1 MATPP
6 SLIDISQKNNIKF
19 DNSQSFDI
27 KTNDINFTLKISYND
42 KLLFFEI
49 EKKDEF
55 PKNNYNLSLNFED
68 LGKINRFF
76 LQFDSTSEVL
86 DSIKLIIKDNNLSI
100 IEENKQMK
108 IKIINPSNQKTFFI
122 DIPLKEKDL
131 KSELDTIIPY
141 IISLREKVNDLEKK
155 SKEFEEKINELMSIK
170 KEYEKLKNEQIKKEN
185 RLFKDSNIIKI
196 EEEELILSWFEKKPV
211 KMIQLLDS
219 KKDGDSTS
227 TFESKCAK
235 KCPIIVIV
243 KTTNGFRFGGFTTKI
258 WTNGSYTKDSKCFL
272 FSLDRK
278 EKYKITTDDNA
289 NYLSSGGSFRFG
301 NVALRI
307 YNNCTSNQNNY
318 VSNSSFSTVPQN
330 YGMNG
335 GEYNFTVS
343 SYEVYQIEY

>member
-1 MATPP
+1 
-6 SLIDISQKNNIKF
+6 
-19 DNSQSFDI
+19 
-27 KTNDINFTLKISYND
+27 
-42 KLLFFEI
+42 
-49 EKKDEF
+49 
-55 PKNNYNLSLNFED
+55 
-68 LGKINRFF
+68 
-76 LQFDSTSEVL
+76 
-86 DSIKLIIKDNNLSI
+86 
-100 IEENKQMK
+100 MK

-141 IISLREKVNDLEKK
+141 IISLREKVNDLENK
-155 SKEFEEKINELMSIK
+155 SKIFEEKINELMSIK
-170 KEYEKLKNEQIKKEN
+170 KEYEKLKNEEIKKEN

-211 KMIQLLDS
+211 KMMRLLDS

-258 WTNGSYTKDSKCFL
+258 WTNGSYAKDSKCFL

-278 EKYKITTDDNA
+278 EKYKITAEDYAT
-289 NYLSSGGSFRFG
+289 YLESNSSFFFGSA
-301 NVALRI
+301 ALKI
-307 YNNCTSNQNNY
+307 YNNCTSNQSNY
-318 VSNSSFSTVPQN
+318 VASNSFSTVPQN
-330 YGMNG
+330 YGING
-335 GEYNFTVS
+335 GEYKFTVS

>member
-1 MATPP
+1 
-6 SLIDISQKNNIKF
+6 
-19 DNSQSFDI
+19 
-27 KTNDINFTLKISYND
+27 
-42 KLLFFEI
+42 
-49 EKKDEF
+49 
-55 PKNNYNLSLNFED
+55 
-68 LGKINRFF
+68 
-76 LQFDSTSEVL
+76 
-86 DSIKLIIKDNNLSI
+86 
-100 IEENKQMK
+100 MK

-155 SKEFEEKINELMSIK
+155 SKEFENKSKIFENKSKELEEKINELMSIK
-170 KEYEKLKNEQIKKEN
+170 KEYEKLKNEEIKKEN

-196 EEEELILSWFEKKPV
+196 EEEELISSWFEKKPV

-289 NYLSSGGSFRFG
+289 NYLSSNSSFFFGSA
-301 NVALRI
+301 ALRL
-307 YNNCTSNQNNY
+307 YNNCTSNQSNY
-318 VSNSSFSTVPQN
+318 VDYNSFTTVPQN

-335 GEYNFTVS
+335 GEQYFTVS